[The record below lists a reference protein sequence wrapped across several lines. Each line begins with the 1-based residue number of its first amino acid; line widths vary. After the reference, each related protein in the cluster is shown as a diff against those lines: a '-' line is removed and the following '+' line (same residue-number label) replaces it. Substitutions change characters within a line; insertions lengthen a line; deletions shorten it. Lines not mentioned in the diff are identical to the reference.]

1 MANNFIPSDFLELL
15 ERERRWCELLL
26 TAMLIRAELSTVD
39 RESIADDLVSRSLER
54 RARALRN

>member
-26 TAMLIRAELSTVD
+26 TAMLIRAELCTVD
-39 RESIADDLVSRSLER
+39 RESIADALVSRSLER